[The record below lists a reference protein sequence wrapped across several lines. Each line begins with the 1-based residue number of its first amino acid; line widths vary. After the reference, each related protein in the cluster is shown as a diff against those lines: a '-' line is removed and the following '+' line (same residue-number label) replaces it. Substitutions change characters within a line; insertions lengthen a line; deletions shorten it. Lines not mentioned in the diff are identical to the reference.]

1 MDRAETRGRP
11 RKDMAEGRRVDIAL
25 FNKKGELIHL
35 IEVKLK
41 WNKRTCIKDIDR
53 LRGLLLSFGPRKGG
67 SLKSGFLSMHRQGT
81 KVNVNF
87 YRKVHPGFVEKY
99 DGKKYQY
106 GSHIIELSRQNVKNA

>member
-1 MDRAETRGRP
+1 
-11 RKDMAEGRRVDIAL
+11 
-25 FNKKGELIHL
+25 
-35 IEVKLK
+35 
-41 WNKRTCIKDIDR
+41 
-53 LRGLLLSFGPRKGG
+53 
-67 SLKSGFLSMHRQGT
+67 MHRQGT